1 MNNDL
6 KEIIMTY
13 ALKSH
18 QELSGLLLGKSKD
31 NLIASL
37 TDLLTAYMNDKNS
50 SSLREFITVSVAG
63 YEHNA
68 KKLGYNGY
76 KHNSSIGG
84 SRIGCEAKPK
94 NIVTADNEN
103 EQTKIKKLN
112 GEGNFSDYTPER
124 LEKDLKEKLN
134 MLSSG
139 FIDGELQYILEYPFK
154 VLKKGL
160 IEQLP
165 KERKKGEYKRSA
177 NFNFKHYKDSSDL
190 KIIYINKQAILRNEK
205 YFNKEFF
212 KFLIDS
218 NNE

>member
-6 KEIIMTY
+6 KDIILTY

-18 QELSGLLLGKSKD
+18 QELSSLLLGKSKD

-50 SSLREFITVSVAG
+50 SSLREFITVS
-63 YEHNA
+63 EHNA

-84 SRIGCEAKPK
+84 NRIGCEAKPK

-139 FIDGELQYILEYPFK
+139 FIDVELQYILEYPFK
-154 VLKKGL
+154 VLKKRL